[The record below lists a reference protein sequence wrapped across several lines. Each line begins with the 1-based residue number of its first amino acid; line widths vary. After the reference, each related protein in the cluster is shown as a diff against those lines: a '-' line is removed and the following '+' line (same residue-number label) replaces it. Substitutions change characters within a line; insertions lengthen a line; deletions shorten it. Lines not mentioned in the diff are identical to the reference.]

1 VRAPSGFQDRRIQP
15 LCHPSGRFRA
25 YPRHAHS
32 LRLVAAEWRN
42 WTGDEACR
50 PAAIEHP
57 ASPDEVADAVHRAR
71 ERDLRVKVAGSGH
84 SFNGVALTDGVM
96 LDLGRMARVIEADRA
111 TGLVRAEAGISL
123 RLLGARLAAL
133 GLAFETLGDIDAQ
146 TLGGAISTGTHSTG
160 VGLPNISAQV
170 EAIELVTG
178 DGETR
183 ELGAGDG
190 DLLLAA
196 RVGVGA
202 LGAVTAVTLRAVPAF
217 ILRRVDEPRPL
228 GEVLADLDELAEAN
242 DHFEFF
248 AFPHTET
255 ALVVERN
262 RTGER
267 ARPRGRLTAWASD
280 VLFANHVF
288 GLFARAG
295 RRFPAANPALARF
308 ATRLLRR
315 EVRVDR
321 SEAIFASERR
331 VRFTEMEYALP
342 REHGAEAV
350 RRVVDLVGER
360 RIPVLFPIEFRL
372 VAGDDALL
380 SPAHGRPTAFIA
392 VHQFEGME
400 WRPYFEATEAIMRE
414 LGGRPH
420 WGKRH
425 SQTAATL
432 APLYPRWDAFQRA
445 RAELDPAGTF
455 ANDYT
460 ARVLG

>member
-1 VRAPSGFQDRRIQP
+1 
-15 LCHPSGRFRA
+15 
-25 YPRHAHS
+25 
-32 LRLVAAEWRN
+32 VAAEWRN
-42 WTGDEACR
+42 WTGDQACR
-50 PAAIEHP
+50 PAAIERP
-57 ASPDEVADAVHRAR
+57 ASRDEVVAAVRRAR
-71 ERDLRVKVAGSGH
+71 ERGLRVKVAGSGH
-84 SFNGVALTDGVM
+84 SFNEAALTDGLM
-96 LDLGRMARVIEADRA
+96 LDLARMARVIEADRA
-111 TGLVRAEAGISL
+111 SGLVRVEAGVSL

-133 GLAFETLGDIDAQ
+133 GLAFETLGDVDVQ
-146 TLGGAISTGTHSTG
+146 TLGGAISTATHATG
-160 VGLPNISAQV
+160 VRLPNISAQV
-170 EAIELVTG
+170 ESIELVTG
-178 DGETR
+178 DGEIR

-196 RVGVGA
+196 RVGLGA
-202 LGAVTAVTLRAVPAF
+202 LGAITAVTLRAVPAF
-217 ILRRVDEPRPL
+217 TLRRVDEPRPL
-228 GEVLADLDELAEAN
+228 NAVLASLDERAETD

-262 RTGER
+262 RVSEEPF
-267 ARPRGRLTAWASD
+267 PRSPLNAWTSD
-280 VLFANHVF
+280 VLFANHLF

-308 ATRLLRR
+308 AASLLRR

-342 REHGAEAV
+342 RERGAEAL

-360 RIPVLFPIEFRL
+360 RISVLFPIEFRL

-380 SPAHGRPTAFIA
+380 SPAHGRPTAYIA
-392 VHQFEGME
+392 VHQFEGMK
-400 WRPYFEATEAIMRE
+400 WRPYFDAVEAIMRE

-432 APLYPRWDAFQRA
+432 APVYPRWDAFQCA

-460 ARVLG
+460 TRVLG

>member
-1 VRAPSGFQDRRIQP
+1 
-15 LCHPSGRFRA
+15 
-25 YPRHAHS
+25 
-32 LRLVAAEWRN
+32 
-42 WTGDEACR
+42 
-50 PAAIEHP
+50 
-57 ASPDEVADAVHRAR
+57 
-71 ERDLRVKVAGSGH
+71 
-84 SFNGVALTDGVM
+84 
-96 LDLGRMARVIEADRA
+96 
-111 TGLVRAEAGISL
+111 
-123 RLLGARLAAL
+123 
-133 GLAFETLGDIDAQ
+133 
-146 TLGGAISTGTHSTG
+146 
-160 VGLPNISAQV
+160 VGL
-170 EAIELVTG
+170 
-178 DGETR
+178 
-183 ELGAGDG
+183 
-190 DLLLAA
+190 
-196 RVGVGA
+196 GA
-202 LGAVTAVTLRAVPAF
+202 LGVITAVTLRAVPAF
-217 ILRRVDEPRPL
+217 SLRRVDEPRPL
-228 GEVLADLDELAEAN
+228 DAVLADLDELAEAN

-262 RTGER
+262 RVSER
-267 ARPRGRLTAWASD
+267 PRPRGHLSAWASD
-280 VLFANHVF
+280 VLVANHVF

-295 RRFPAANPALARF
+295 RRFPSANPALARLV
-308 ATRLLRR
+308 TRLLRR

-342 REHGAEAV
+342 RARGAEAL
-350 RRVVDLVGER
+350 RRVIDLVRER
-360 RIPVLFPIEFRL
+360 RIAVLFPIEFRL

-380 SPAHGRPTAFIA
+380 SPAHGRPTAYVA

-432 APLYPRWDAFQRA
+432 APLYPRWDAFQRI

-460 ARVLG
+460 ARILG

>member
-1 VRAPSGFQDRRIQP
+1 MAT
-15 LCHPSGRFRA
+15 
-25 YPRHAHS
+25 
-32 LRLVAAEWRN
+32 EWRN
-42 WTGDEACR
+42 WTGDQACR
-50 PAAIEHP
+50 PAAIERP
-57 ASPDEVADAVHRAR
+57 ASRDEVVAAVRRAR
-71 ERDLRVKVAGSGH
+71 ERGLRVKVAGSGH
-84 SFNGVALTDGVM
+84 SFNEAALTEGLM

-111 TGLVRAEAGISL
+111 SGLVRAEAGISL

-133 GLAFETLGDIDAQ
+133 GLAFETLGDVDVQ
-146 TLGGAISTGTHSTG
+146 TIGGAISTATHATG
-160 VGLPNISAQV
+160 IGLPNMSAQV
-170 EAIELVTG
+170 ESIELVTG
-178 DGETR
+178 DGEIR

-196 RVGVGA
+196 RVGLGA
-202 LGAVTAVTLRAVPAF
+202 LGAITAVTLRAVPAF
-217 ILRRVDEPRPL
+217 TLRRIDEPRPL
-228 GEVLADLDELAEAN
+228 GAVLASLDELAETN

-262 RTGER
+262 RVSEGP
-267 ARPRGRLTAWASD
+267 RPRGRLNAWASD
-280 VLFANHVF
+280 VLFANHLF
-288 GLFARAG
+288 GIFARAG

-308 ATRLLRR
+308 ATSLLRR

-342 REHGAEAV
+342 RERGAEAL
-350 RRVVDLVGER
+350 RRVVDLVRER

-380 SPAHGRPTAFIA
+380 SPAHERATAYVA

-400 WRPYFEATEAIMRE
+400 WRSYFEAAEAIMRE

-432 APLYPRWDAFQRA
+432 APLYPRWDGFQRA

-455 ANDYT
+455 ASDYT

>member
-1 VRAPSGFQDRRIQP
+1 
-15 LCHPSGRFRA
+15 
-25 YPRHAHS
+25 
-32 LRLVAAEWRN
+32 VAAEWRN
-42 WTGDEACR
+42 WTGDEACH
-50 PAAIEHP
+50 PAAIERP
-57 ASPDEVADAVHRAR
+57 ASRDEVVAAVRRGR
-71 ERDLRVKVAGSGH
+71 ERGLRVKVAGSGH
-84 SFNGVALTDGVM
+84 SFNGAALTDGIM
-96 LDLGRMARVIEADRA
+96 LNLERMARVIEADRA
-111 TGLVRAEAGISL
+111 SGLVRAEAGISL
-123 RLLGARLAAL
+123 RHLGARLAAL
-133 GLAFETLGDIDAQ
+133 GLAFETLGDVDAQ
-146 TLGGAISTGTHSTG
+146 TLGGAISTGTHATG
-160 VGLPNISAQV
+160 IGLSNMSAQV
-170 EAIELVTG
+170 ESIELVTG
-178 DGETR
+178 DGDVR
-183 ELGAGDG
+183 ELGEG

-196 RVGVGA
+196 RVGLGA
-202 LGAVTAVTLRAVPAF
+202 LGVITAVTLRAVPAF
-217 ILRRVDEPRPL
+217 SLRRVDEPRPL
-228 GEVLADLDELAEAN
+228 DAVLADLDELAEAN

-262 RTGER
+262 RVSER
-267 ARPRGRLTAWASD
+267 PRPRGHLSAWASD
-280 VLFANHVF
+280 VLVANHVF

-295 RRFPAANPALARF
+295 RRFPSANPALARLV
-308 ATRLLRR
+308 TRLLRR

-342 REHGAEAV
+342 RARGAEAL
-350 RRVVDLVGER
+350 RRVIDLVRER
-360 RIPVLFPIEFRL
+360 RIAVLFPIEFRL

-380 SPAHGRPTAFIA
+380 SPAHGRPTAYVA

-432 APLYPRWDAFQRA
+432 APLYPRWDAFQRI

-460 ARVLG
+460 ARILG